1 MSKPIGATGASPLT
15 ATPPTPPVVAVA
27 SAKDTS
33 GHKNAKKNHGL
44 VEAGREFEAI
54 FVRSMLK
61 EGPLARKGD
70 AYGDMAV
77 DAVAKSITAG
87 QGLGLGELIRR
98 AVEKNE
104 KSDHPEQKAPLPLKN
119 GP

>member
-1 MSKPIGATGASPLT
+1 MTSPIGAPGAS
-15 ATPPTPPVVAVA
+15 PPVVAPVA
-27 SAKDTS
+27 AGKDTS
-33 GHKNAKKNHGL
+33 GHKHAKKNHGL

-98 AVEKNE
+98 AVETSEKNE
-104 KSDHPEQKAPLPLKN
+104 HAEQKAPTPLKN
-119 GP
+119 ATELPFGR

>member
-1 MSKPIGATGASPLT
+1 MTAPIT
-15 ATPPTPPVVAVA
+15 PVVAVA
-27 SAKDTS
+27 SSKDTS
-33 GHKNAKKNHGL
+33 GHAKKNHGL

-61 EGPLARKGD
+61 EGPLAKKGD
-70 AYGDMAV
+70 AYGDMAI

-98 AVEKNE
+98 AVEISEKNA
-104 KSDHPEQKAPLPLKN
+104 HGEQKATAPLKN
-119 GP
+119 GTELPFGR